1 MKNHLKLLALF
12 VAPCALTF
20 SLAAAESAT
29 AVAETTASPTGTWT
43 WGQQGRDGTTFEQTL
58 TLEYVDGK
66 LTGTL
71 LGGQRPQGQ
80 MPDIAIGDA
89 SFNKGALSFT
99 VTREFNGNQFVI
111 KYEGR
116 LAGDKIDGTIERPGR
131 DGGAPVKREW
141 HAARKK

>member
-1 MKNHLKLLALF
+1 MKNHLKLLVLF
-12 VAPCALTF
+12 VAPCATF
-20 SLAAAESAT
+20 SLTAAEPTT
-29 AVAETTASPTGTWT
+29 AVAETAASPTGTWT

-80 MPDIAIGDA
+80 MPDTAIGDG
-89 SFNKGALSFT
+89 SFNQGAISFT
-99 VTREFNGNQFVI
+99 VTREFNGNHFVI

-116 LAGDKIDGTIERPGR
+116 LDGDKIAGSIERPGR

-141 HAARKK
+141 HATRKK

>member
-1 MKNHLKLLALF
+1 MKNRLKLLVLF

-20 SLAAAESAT
+20 SLSAAEPTT
-29 AVAETTASPTGTWT
+29 AVAETAASPTGTWT

-71 LGGQRPQGQ
+71 HGGQRPQGQ
-80 MPDIAIGDA
+80 MPDIAIGAA
-89 SFNKGALSFT
+89 SFNQGAISFT

-111 KYEGR
+111 KYEGH
-116 LAGDKIDGTIERPGR
+116 LDGDKIDGSIERPGR

-141 HAARKK
+141 HATRKK